1 MVDINEKKEAL
12 LKKFMKQL
20 ELEIIRV
27 EDDSTA
33 DTEVLRLVLSNPINA
48 KSSILAENGDFIY
61 MNSNEIFVSN
71 ENVDAFFQAVE
82 EKGDKMY
89 YKGALKL
96 DVSKPLGWKNKS
108 GVWELKKPSR
118 IWLTALTF
126 DKLSRTGKDD
136 NRDGLSE
143 FLKEMVQKNKP
154 SNAPASPA
162 APAIETRRA
171 EPAVK

>member
-1 MVDINEKKEAL
+1 
-12 LKKFMKQL
+12 MKQL

-82 EKGDKMY
+82 EKGGIRCTIKVHLNWMF
-89 YKGALKL
+89 
-96 DVSKPLGWKNKS
+96 PNH
-108 GVWELKKPSR
+108 
-118 IWLTALTF
+118 
-126 DKLSRTGKDD
+126 
-136 NRDGLSE
+136 
-143 FLKEMVQKNKP
+143 
-154 SNAPASPA
+154 
-162 APAIETRRA
+162 
-171 EPAVK
+171 